1 MSGKN
6 DAATANGKL
15 SLKLFKFLNKIFSNV
30 NHMIVDSRHEIF
42 TDLNKFSSYNYLLEF
57 IKHR

>member
-6 DAATANGKL
+6 DAASANGKL

-30 NHMIVDSRHEIF
+30 KHMIIDSRHEIF
-42 TDLNKFSSYNYLLEF
+42 TDLNKHSSYSHLLEF
-57 IKHR
+57 IKHK